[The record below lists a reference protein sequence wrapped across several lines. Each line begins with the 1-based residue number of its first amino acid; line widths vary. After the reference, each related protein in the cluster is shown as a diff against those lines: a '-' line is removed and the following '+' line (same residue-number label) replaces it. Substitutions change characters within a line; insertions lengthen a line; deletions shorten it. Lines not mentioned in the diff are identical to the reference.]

1 MLKLMITA
9 PQSNTGKTSVTC
21 GILELA
27 LRRGLNPCALKCGPD
42 YIDPMFHKAVLGID
56 SHNLDIFLAGEKR
69 TRELACQYSR
79 GHKAVVCE
87 GVMGYYDGVGTSS
100 EASSWHVAVCAGF
113 KSILVIRPK
122 GASLSLAAVI
132 KGMAEFREDSR
143 IAGVILNDCSPALYQ
158 SLAPML
164 HEETGIPVLGYL
176 PHMEEAVFKS
186 RHLGLYTAG
195 EITDLKQRI
204 GIIADMME
212 KTVDFDRILEIYQA
226 EDYEEPTAAAENNQ
240 DGPIIAVARDDA
252 FNFCYAETLEA
263 WQQAGAK
270 IQFFSPMKD
279 SRVPENASALY
290 LPGGYP
296 EIYAGELSGNASM
309 LESVRKCRH
318 EGMPIVA
325 ECGGFLYLGRS
336 LEDSEGNI
344 YPMAG
349 VLGGDGRKQSRLV
362 RFGYAEL
369 TAKEDS
375 MLFEKGE
382 SVPVHEFHYWD
393 SSENGTDF
401 DAAKKYGN
409 RKWQCGFADS
419 IMYAGFPHLYFAG
432 DNDMAVRFVEAAAKY
447 RRNRE

>member
-1 MLKLMITA
+1 MLKLLITA
-9 PQSNTGKTSVTC
+9 PQSNTGKTSITC

-56 SHNLDIFLAGEKR
+56 SHNLDIFLAGENR
-69 TRELACQYSR
+69 TRQLADRYGT
-79 GHKAVVCE
+79 GHKAVICE
-87 GVMGYYDGVGTSS
+87 GVMGYYDGVGISS
-100 EASSWHVAVCAGF
+100 EASSWHVAVCADF
-113 KSILVIRPK
+113 RSLLVIRPK

-132 KGMAEFREDSR
+132 NGMAGFREDSR
-143 IAGVILNDCSPALYQ
+143 IAGVILNDCTESLYK

-164 HEETGIPVLGYL
+164 EKETGIPVLGFL

-204 GIIADMME
+204 GAIADVME
-212 KTVDFDRILEIYQA
+212 KTVNFDRILEIYR
-226 EDYEEPTAAAENNQ
+226 AENCGEPADDYSYQ
-240 DGPIIAVARDDA
+240 DGPVIAVARDDA
-252 FNFCYAETLEA
+252 FNFCYAETLEVL
-263 WQQAGAK
+263 QHAGAS
-270 IQFFSPMKD
+270 IRFFSPLKD
-279 SRVPENASALY
+279 SRVPEAADALY

-296 EIYAGELSGNASM
+296 EIYAGELSRN
-309 LESVRKCRH
+309 ESVLQSVRECRMA
-318 EGMPIVA
+318 GMPIVA
-325 ECGGFLYLGRS
+325 ECGGFLYLGET

-349 VLGGDGRKQSRLV
+349 VLGGDGRKQPRLV

-375 MLFEKGE
+375 MLFAKGE

-393 SSENGTDF
+393 SSENGAAF
-401 DAAKKYGN
+401 DAVKKNGS
-409 RKWQCGFADS
+409 RKWQCGFADET
-419 IMYAGFPHLYFAG
+419 MYAGFPHLYFAG
-432 DNDMAVRFVEAAAKY
+432 DNNMAERFVEAAGKY
-447 RRNRE
+447 RRNRR